1 MLSKKQ
7 KNQRG
12 CTWTPG
18 KCPCAPLSIL
28 LTLGKLPNNDGQ
40 SQKIPVPRP
49 TAVAEYNKY
58 MGGVDTSDQM
68 LGTNSVHGKTRRWP
82 VIVFQHLLD
91 IAVTNSFIVHKE
103 LSKAQQQK
111 AMTSQAFQE
120 ELSAHLLGVPL
131 FLAISEMFKLHFSKI
146 YKKNV
151 EENSIPFLSFSS
163 NNTQF

>member
-1 MLSKKQ
+1 MDTREVSM
-7 KNQRG
+7 
-12 CTWTPG
+12 CTTVHPACTG
-18 KCPCAPLSIL
+18 ETVL
-28 LTLGKLPNNDGQ
+28 LWQDNDGQ

-82 VIVFQHLLD
+82 VTVFQHLLD

-111 AMTSQAFQE
+111 AMTSQAAFN
-120 ELSAHLLGVPL
+120 
-131 FLAISEMFKLHFSKI
+131 KYI
-146 YKKNV
+146 YYGAKA
-151 EENSIPFLSFSS
+151 
-163 NNTQF
+163 